1 MRISTFSVASVFVL
15 AVLAMAMWP
24 TTARFGTPQAA
35 LAQDNP
41 ESSPTQVEEENL
53 VISAATRQDQVTEEA
68 LKQVVTLDFDD
79 LPFREVTEELSK
91 KTGLNFI
98 LSSSAS
104 DDSLTEDEVIS
115 IKLKNVSLGK
125 FLDLMLREYNATYHI
140 DSGIVVFISLDEAS
154 DDQWLR
160 VKMFD
165 CRKLVKA
172 LPPTTNRYDSFLQ
185 QGLNGSKGGGG
196 VFNMQSSGKNGGPQQ
211 QTTKAKSA
219 DELKDKKSVDE
230 QAQQLLQEQ
239 IKKLLDK
246 NLPPPSSEFTLKQ
259 LVTTMIY
266 PDTWCTPPPTAEVV
280 NGILVVR
287 QSEAVLRR
295 IDNFLEDLRGKVL
308 REQQPITE
316 KLPAA
321 KNPEPRK

>member
-1 MRISTFSVASVFVL
+1 
-15 AVLAMAMWP
+15 
-24 TTARFGTPQAA
+24 
-35 LAQDNP
+35 
-41 ESSPTQVEEENL
+41 
-53 VISAATRQDQVTEEA
+53 
-68 LKQVVTLDFDD
+68 
-79 LPFREVTEELSK
+79 
-91 KTGLNFI
+91 
-98 LSSSAS
+98 
-104 DDSLTEDEVIS
+104 
-115 IKLKNVSLGK
+115 
-125 FLDLMLREYNATYHI
+125 MLREYNATYHI